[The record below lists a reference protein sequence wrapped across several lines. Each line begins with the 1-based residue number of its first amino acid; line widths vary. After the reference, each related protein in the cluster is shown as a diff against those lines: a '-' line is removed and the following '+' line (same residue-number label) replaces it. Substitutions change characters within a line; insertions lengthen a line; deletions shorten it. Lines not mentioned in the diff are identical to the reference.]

1 MGPWRMSLSRR
12 EFLRISALVAG
23 AGTLSA
29 CAPAY
34 TRLAIL
40 ARRKGDWPSVPSD
53 VFKQVSRLS
62 FGPTSDLL
70 DAVSESGLDGWTEA
84 QLDPSSINDWEL
96 DLRLRSLDV
105 IGLQANALADWEQ
118 ATVTGQLRSATLLRK
133 VYSKRQ
139 LYERM
144 VEFWSDHFN
153 IYLAKGDCWF
163 LKVVDDREV
172 IRKHA
177 LGSFR
182 DLLWAS
188 AHSPAML
195 VYLDNQANDKEA
207 PNENYGREL
216 MELHTLG
223 VGSGYTQKDVMQM
236 SRCLTGWGVKKH
248 FWRGDFE
255 FDAARHAGG
264 AKNVLGLRIE
274 PAGQAEA
281 ERLLDVLA
289 GHPATARHISR
300 QLVERFVVDKPETQ
314 APDLVDRATQ
324 TFLSTHGDIQAVL
337 RTILFDPLFVSGSV
351 QASKFKRP
359 TDFVASSLRL
369 LEAETDGGE
378 PLQARLAAMGQG
390 LFDWPTPDGA
400 PDVMEAWVGNLLP
413 RWSFALALAENRLT
427 GTRID
432 LAKLTTHSQ
441 AQSTAGLLSAF
452 SLRLLGQ
459 PLQPRTIE
467 VLAGALRDA
476 HSDNLVDLAAI
487 IVAGLVAAPAFQ
499 WR

>member
-1 MGPWRMSLSRR
+1 MSLSRR
-12 EFLRISALVAG
+12 EFLRLSAVVAG

-34 TRLAIL
+34 ARLADL
-40 ARRKGDWPSVPSD
+40 DGRKGGWPSAPTD
-53 VFKQVSRLS
+53 VFKQLSRLS
-62 FGPTSDLL
+62 YGPTSDML
-70 DAVSESGLDGWTEA
+70 DAVTESGLRGWVEA
-84 QLDPSSINDWEL
+84 QLDPSSIDDRDA
-96 DLRLRSLDV
+96 DLRLRPLDA
-105 IGLQANALADWEQ
+105 IGLQANVLADWEPT
-118 ATVTGQLRSATLLRK
+118 TVTEQLRSATLLRK

-195 VYLDNQANDKEA
+195 IYLDNQANDKEA

-223 VGSGYTQKDVMQM
+223 VGSGYTQNDVMQM
-236 SRCLTGWGVKKH
+236 SRCLTGWSVKRH

-264 AKNVLGLRIE
+264 VKHVLGLRIE

-281 ERLLDVLA
+281 EQVLDVLA

-300 QLVERFVVDKPETQ
+300 QLVERFAVDNPAAQ
-314 APDLVDRATQ
+314 APDLVDRATR
-324 TFLSTHGDIQAVL
+324 TFLATHGDIQAVL
-337 RTILFDPLFVSGSV
+337 RTILYDPRLSGEWAD
-351 QASKFKRP
+351 ASKLKRP
-359 TDFVASSLRL
+359 TDFVASALRL

-378 PLQARLAAMGQG
+378 PLHAQLGAMGQG
-390 LFDWPTPDGA
+390 PFDWPTPDGA
-400 PDVMEAWVGNLLP
+400 PDVLEAWVGNLLP
-413 RWSFALALAENRLT
+413 RWSFSLALAENRLS
-427 GTRID
+427 GTQID
-432 LAKLTTHSQ
+432 LARLVQHSQ
-441 AQSTAGLLSAF
+441 GQSPAELLSAF
-452 SLRLLGQ
+452 SRRLLGQ
-459 PLQPRTIE
+459 PLQATAIDA
-467 VLAGALRDA
+467 LSSALRDA
-476 HSDNLVDLAAI
+476 HSSNLVDLAMI